1 MHRTSKADCEKNGK
15 LPYISPEFEIIEF
28 KTNDVIVTSDPL
40 PDTKGQD
47 GGDEVPIMLARSVG

>member
-1 MHRTSKADCEKNGK
+1 MHRTSKADREKNGK

-28 KTNDVIVTSDPL
+28 ETNDVIVTSDPL

-47 GGDEVPIMLARSVG
+47 GGDEGQIMPV